1 MISHEQVFRHPT
13 QASEVRLTVFERAA
27 DTSPV
32 EGLPDE
38 AGFLVT
44 ETWRGTSKVVKT
56 LGFFATRADADACV
70 RRRGDALTRQLFR
83 PQSPQSP
90 AA

>member
-1 MISHEQVFRHPT
+1 MILEQQVFQHPT
-13 QASEVRLTVFERAA
+13 QASEVRLTLFERPA

-44 ETWRGTSKVVKT
+44 ETWRGTSTVVKT
-56 LGFFATRADADACV
+56 IGFFASRAEADGCV
-70 RRRGDALTRQLFR
+70 RRRADALTRQLFR
-83 PQSPQSP
+83 PVAP

>member
-1 MISHEQVFRHPT
+1 MIIEEQVFRHPT
-13 QASEVRLTVFERAA
+13 QASEVRLNVFQRGA

-56 LGFFATRADADACV
+56 LGFFAARADAFACLG
-70 RRRGDALTRQLFR
+70 RRADALTRQLFR
-83 PQSPQSP
+83 PVVP

>member
-1 MISHEQVFRHPT
+1 MISQEQVFRHPT
-13 QASEVRLTVFERAA
+13 QASEVRLAVFERGA

-56 LGFFATRADADACV
+56 LGFFASRAEADACF
-70 RRRGDALTRQLFR
+70 RRRAEALTRQLFR
-83 PQSPQSP
+83 PQAP

>member
-1 MISHEQVFRHPT
+1 MLLEEQVFHHPT
-13 QASEVRLTVFERAA
+13 QASEVRLTLFERPA

-44 ETWRGTSKVVKT
+44 ETWRGTSTVVKT
-56 LGFFATRADADACV
+56 LGFFATRAEADACL
-70 RRRGDALTRQLFR
+70 RRRAHALTRQLFR
-83 PQSPQSP
+83 PEAP

>member
-1 MISHEQVFRHPT
+1 MILEEQVFAHPT
-13 QASEVRLTVFERAA
+13 QASEVRLTVFDRPA

-44 ETWRGTSKVVKT
+44 ETWRGASKVVKSI
-56 LGFFATRADADACV
+56 GFFAGREEAQACLRWRADA
-70 RRRGDALTRQLFR
+70 LLKQSFR
-83 PQSPQSP
+83 PVPS

>member
-1 MISHEQVFRHPT
+1 MILEEHAFRHPT
-13 QASEVRLTVFERAA
+13 QASEVRLSVFERAA

-44 ETWRGTSKVVKT
+44 ETWRGTSTVVKT
-56 LGFFATRADADACV
+56 LGFFATRAEADACL
-70 RRRGDALTRQLFR
+70 RRRADALTRQLFR
-83 PQSPQSP
+83 PKAP

>member
-1 MISHEQVFRHPT
+1 MIIQEHSFRHPT
-13 QASEVRLTVFERAA
+13 QASEVRLTVFDRPA

-44 ETWRGTSKVVKT
+44 ETWRGTSKVVKS
-56 LGFFATRADADACV
+56 LGLFASREEADACL
-70 RRRGDALTRQLFR
+70 RRRAETLQRQLFR
-83 PQSPQSP
+83 PT
-90 AA
+90 AAA

>member
-1 MISHEQVFRHPT
+1 MILEEHVFRHPT
-13 QASEVRLTVFERAA
+13 QASEVRLTVFERPA

-44 ETWRGTSKVVKT
+44 ETWRGTSTVVNT
-56 LGFFATRADADACV
+56 IGFFASRAEADACL
-70 RRRGDALTRQLFR
+70 RRRAGALTRQLFR
-83 PQSPQSP
+83 PKAP

>member
-1 MISHEQVFRHPT
+1 MLVEEKVFAHPT
-13 QASEVRLTVFERAA
+13 QASRVVLSVFDRPA

-44 ETWRGTSKVVKT
+44 ETWRGTSKVVKS
-56 LGFFATRADADACV
+56 LGLFASRDEAAECV
-70 RRRGDALTRQLFR
+70 RRRAETLARQLF
-83 PQSPQSP
+83 SPV
-90 AA
+90 AAAH

>member
-1 MISHEQVFRHPT
+1 MIGHEQVFRHPT
-13 QASEVRLTVFERAA
+13 QASEVRLAIFDRAA

-56 LGFFATRADADACV
+56 LGFFASRAEADACL
-70 RRRGDALTRQLFR
+70 RRRADALTRQLFEPR
-83 PQSPQSP
+83 SP

>member
-1 MISHEQVFRHPT
+1 MILAEQVFQHPT
-13 QASEVRLTVFERAA
+13 QASEVRLTLFERPA

-44 ETWRGTSKVVKT
+44 ETWRGTSTVVKT
-56 LGFFATRADADACV
+56 IGFFASRAEADACL
-70 RRRGDALTRQLFR
+70 RRRADALTRQMFR
-83 PQSPQSP
+83 LQAP

>member
-1 MISHEQVFRHPT
+1 MLLEEQAFQHPT
-13 QASEVRLTVFERAA
+13 QASEVRLTLFERPA

-32 EGLPDE
+32 EGLPDQ

-44 ETWRGTSKVVKT
+44 ETWRGTSTVVKT
-56 LGFFATRADADACV
+56 IGFFASRVEADACL
-70 RRRGDALTRQLFR
+70 RRRADALTRQLFR
-83 PQSPQSP
+83 PKAP

>member
-1 MISHEQVFRHPT
+1 MIEEHVFRHPT
-13 QASEVRLTVFERAA
+13 QASEVRLTVFERPA

-32 EGLPDE
+32 EGLPDQ

-44 ETWRGTSKVVKT
+44 ETWRGASTVVKT
-56 LGFFATRADADACV
+56 IGFFAARGEADACLRRRADALA
-70 RRRGDALTRQLFR
+70 RQQFR
-83 PQSPQSP
+83 AVT

>member
-1 MISHEQVFRHPT
+1 MTPDEHVYRHPT
-13 QASEVRLTVFERAA
+13 QASEVRLTVFERPA

-32 EGLPDE
+32 EGLPDQ

-44 ETWRGTSKVVKT
+44 ETWRGASKVVKT
-56 LGFFATRADADACV
+56 LGFFSGRPEADACL
-70 RRRGDALTRQLFR
+70 RKRASTLERQQFR
-83 PQSPQSP
+83 AVT

>member
-1 MISHEQVFRHPT
+1 MIGQEQVFRHPT
-13 QASEVRLTVFERAA
+13 QASEVRLAIFERAA

-56 LGFFATRADADACV
+56 LGFFASRAEADACL
-70 RRRGDALTRQLFR
+70 RRRAAALARQRFE
-83 PQSPQSP
+83 PGSP

>member
-1 MISHEQVFRHPT
+1 MITREMSFRHPT
-13 QASEVRLTVFERAA
+13 QASEVRLAVFERAA

-44 ETWRGTSKVVKT
+44 ETWHGASKVVKT
-56 LGFFATRADADACV
+56 LGFFSSSAEADACL
-70 RRRGDALTRQLFR
+70 RRRADALTRQLFEPR
-83 PQSPQSP
+83 SP

>member
-1 MISHEQVFRHPT
+1 MILEERVFQHPT
-13 QASEVRLTVFERAA
+13 QASEVRLTLFERPA

-44 ETWRGTSKVVKT
+44 EAWRGTSTVVKSLCFT
-56 LGFFATRADADACV
+56 SSRADADACL
-70 RRRGDALTRQLFR
+70 RRRADALARQMFR
-83 PQSPQSP
+83 PKAP

>member
-1 MISHEQVFRHPT
+1 MILEKQAFQHPT
-13 QASEVRLTVFERAA
+13 QASEVRLTLFERPA

-44 ETWRGTSKVVKT
+44 ETWRGTSTVVKT
-56 LGFFATRADADACV
+56 IGFFASRAEAKACLLRRADTLA
-70 RRRGDALTRQLFR
+70 RQLFR
-83 PQSPQSP
+83 PKAP

>member
-1 MISHEQVFRHPT
+1 MILEEHAFRHPT
-13 QASEVRLTVFERAA
+13 QASEVRLTVFEQAA

-32 EGLPDE
+32 EGLPDP

-44 ETWRGTSKVVKT
+44 ETWRGASKVVKT
-56 LGFFATRADADACV
+56 IGFFGARAEADACLRRRADALA
-70 RRRGDALTRQLFR
+70 RQQFR
-83 PQSPQSP
+83 AVT

>member
-1 MISHEQVFRHPT
+1 MIIEEQRYAHPG

-44 ETWRGTSKVVKT
+44 ETWRGTSKVVKS
-56 LGFFATRADADACV
+56 LGFFANREEAAACLARRAETL
-70 RRRGDALTRQLFR
+70 RGQLFQ
-83 PQSPQSP
+83 PVSP

>member
-1 MISHEQVFRHPT
+1 MIVHEEVFRHPT
-13 QASEVRLTVFERAA
+13 QASDVRLTDVRARAA

-56 LGFFATRADADACV
+56 LGFFATRAEAVACL
-70 RRRGDALTRQLFR
+70 RAAPTR
-83 PQSPQSP
+83 
-90 AA
+90 

>member
-1 MISHEQVFRHPT
+1 MLVDERVFAHPT
-13 QASEVRLTVFERAA
+13 QASRVVLSVFERPA

-44 ETWRGTSKVVKT
+44 ETWRGTSKVVKS
-56 LGFFATRADADACV
+56 LGLFASGEEAADCV
-70 RRRGDALTRQLFR
+70 RRRAETLSRQLFT
-83 PQSPQSP
+83 PV
-90 AA
+90 AAAH

>member
-1 MISHEQVFRHPT
+1 
-13 QASEVRLTVFERAA
+13 
-27 DTSPV
+27 V

-56 LGFFATRADADACV
+56 LGFFASRAEADACL
-70 RRRGDALTRQLFR
+70 RRRADVLTRQLFEPR
-83 PQSPQSP
+83 SP

>member
-1 MISHEQVFRHPT
+1 MILEKQVFQHPT
-13 QASEVRLTVFERAA
+13 QASEVRVTLFERPAN
-27 DTSPV
+27 TSPV

-44 ETWRGTSKVVKT
+44 ETWRGTSTVVKT
-56 LGFFATRADADACV
+56 IGFFASRAEADSCL
-70 RRRGDALTRQLFR
+70 RRRADALTRQLFR
-83 PQSPQSP
+83 PKAP

>member
-1 MISHEQVFRHPT
+1 MLIAKEEYSHPT
-13 QASEVRLTVFERAA
+13 QASRVILSVFEEKAGG
-27 DTSPV
+27 SPV

-44 ETWRGTSKVVKT
+44 ESWLGASKVVKT
-56 LGFFATRADADACV
+56 LGFFDGRESALARMKS
-70 RRRGDALTRQLFR
+70 RGQELERQAFR
-83 PQSPQSP
+83 PVPS

>member
-1 MISHEQVFRHPT
+1 MILEERVFRHPT
-13 QASEVRLTVFERAA
+13 QASEVRLTLFERAA
-27 DTSPV
+27 DLSPV

-44 ETWRGTSKVVKT
+44 ETWLGTSKVVKT
-56 LGFFATRADADACV
+56 IGFFATRAEADTCL
-70 RRRGDALTRQLFR
+70 RRRAEGLTRQLFR
-83 PQSPQSP
+83 PVAP

>member
-1 MISHEQVFRHPT
+1 MILEEQAFQHPT
-13 QASEVRLTVFERAA
+13 QASEVRLTLFERPA

-44 ETWRGTSKVVKT
+44 ETWRGTSTVVKT
-56 LGFFATRADADACV
+56 IGFFASRAEADAC
-70 RRRGDALTRQLFR
+70 RRRRAGALTRQLFR
-83 PQSPQSP
+83 PKAP

>member
-1 MISHEQVFRHPT
+1 MILEKQAFQHPT
-13 QASEVRLTVFERAA
+13 QASEVRLTLFERPA

-44 ETWRGTSKVVKT
+44 ETWRGTSRVVKT
-56 LGFFATRADADACV
+56 IGFFATRAEAETCL
-70 RRRGDALTRQLFR
+70 RRRAEALTRQLFR
-83 PQSPQSP
+83 PVAP

>member
-1 MISHEQVFRHPT
+1 MILDQQVFRHPT
-13 QASEVRLTVFERAA
+13 QASDVRLTLFERAA
-27 DTSPV
+27 DSSPV

-44 ETWRGTSKVVKT
+44 EAWRGTSTVVKT
-56 LGFFATRADADACV
+56 IGFFAGRAEADACLRRRADA
-70 RRRGDALTRQLFR
+70 LMRQLFR
-83 PQSPQSP
+83 PVAP

>member
-1 MISHEQVFRHPT
+1 MLVEEQAFAHPT
-13 QASEVRLTVFERAA
+13 QASRVVLSVFERPA

-44 ETWRGTSKVVKT
+44 ETWRGTSKVVKS
-56 LGFFATRADADACV
+56 LGFFASRDEAAACLRRRADALA
-70 RRRGDALTRQLFR
+70 RQLFK
-83 PQSPQSP
+83 PV
-90 AA
+90 AAAH

>member
-1 MISHEQVFRHPT
+1 MILEEQVFQHPT
-13 QASEVRLTVFERAA
+13 LASEVRLTLFERPA
-27 DTSPV
+27 DRSPV

-44 ETWRGTSKVVKT
+44 ETWRGTSRVVKT
-56 LGFFATRADADACV
+56 IGFFATRAEAEACLRRRADA
-70 RRRGDALTRQLFR
+70 LMRQLFR
-83 PQSPQSP
+83 PVAP

>member
-1 MISHEQVFRHPT
+1 MIIEEQIFRHPT
-13 QASEVRLTVFERAA
+13 LASQVRLTVFERGA

-44 ETWRGTSKVVKT
+44 ETWRGTSTVVKT
-56 LGFFATRADADACV
+56 IGFFARRAEADACL
-70 RRRGDALTRQLFR
+70 RRRADELMRQMFR
-83 PQSPQSP
+83 PVAP

>member
-1 MISHEQVFRHPT
+1 MILAEQVFRHPT
-13 QASEVRLTVFERAA
+13 QASEVRLTVFERPA

-44 ETWRGTSKVVKT
+44 EAWRGTSRVVKT
-56 LGFFATRADADACV
+56 LGFFASRAEADACLRRRADALA
-70 RRRGDALTRQLFR
+70 RQLFR
-83 PQSPQSP
+83 PSAP